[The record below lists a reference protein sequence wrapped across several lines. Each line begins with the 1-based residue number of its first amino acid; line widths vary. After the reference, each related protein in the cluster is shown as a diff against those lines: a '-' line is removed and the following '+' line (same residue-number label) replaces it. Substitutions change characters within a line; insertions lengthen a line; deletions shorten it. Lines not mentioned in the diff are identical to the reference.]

1 MEPSLSELRA
11 EVLKVKKMFLSHTHK
26 MSRDECNWFLSCYK
40 DLYKPVVEIKPGVP
54 PKPKKKPTEE
64 YDF

>member
-1 MEPSLSELRA
+1 MEPSLKELRT

-26 MSRDECNWFLSCYK
+26 MTRDECNWFLSCYK
-40 DLYKPVVEIKPGVP
+40 DLYKPIIRIEPGVA
-54 PKPKKKPTEE
+54 PKPKKERVEE